1 MKLSDTIGN
10 TPLIE
15 LTKLKIPHGI
25 RIFVKLE
32 YMNPSGSIK
41 DRIVNF
47 ILSDAEKNGIIHPG
61 STIVENTSGNTGASI
76 AMFAALRGYK
86 AILTMPDKVSLEKQN
101 ALKAYGAEIIV
112 CPTEATVGSPEHYV
126 EKAHSIHRTIPESFM
141 LNQYNNPL
149 NIEAHFSSTGPEI
162 WEQTNGKIDAFIA
175 SGSTGGTISGI
186 GRFLKNKNNRIQNVF
201 LDPKGSVYYTYFKK
215 GVISQHDISLYH
227 VEGVGEDHLAKCMD
241 FSIIDDAI
249 QFDDRSAFMT
259 CHELAKKEGLLCGG
273 SSGANVFGCLEYA
286 KKLVPP
292 ASIVTVL
299 PDSGIK
305 YISKIYNPAWLKQH
319 NLIE

>member
-10 TPLIE
+10 TPLME
-15 LTKLKIPHGI
+15 LTNLQIPHGI

-41 DRIVNF
+41 DRIVHF
-47 ILSDAEKNGIIHPG
+47 ILSDAEKNGVIHSG

-76 AMFAALRGYK
+76 AMFAAQRGYK
-86 AILTMPDKVSLEKQN
+86 AILTMPDKVSMEKQN
-101 ALKAYGAEIIV
+101 ALKAYGAEIVV
-112 CPTEATVGSPEHYV
+112 CPTEATVDSPEHYV
-126 EKAHSIHRTIPESFM
+126 KKARSIHRAIPGSFM

-162 WEQTNGKIDAFIA
+162 WEQTNGEIDVFIA

-186 GRFLKNKNNRIQNVF
+186 GRFLKNKNHRIQNVF
-201 LDPKGSVYYTYFKK
+201 LDPKGSIYYRYFKT
-215 GVISQHDISLYH
+215 GMINQQDISLYY
-227 VEGVGEDHLAKCMD
+227 VEGVGEDHLAKCM
-241 FSIIDDAI
+241 A
-249 QFDDRSAFMT
+249 Q
-259 CHELAKKEGLLCGG
+259 KEGLLCGG

-292 ASIVTVL
+292 ANIVTVL

-305 YISKIYNPAWLKQH
+305 YISKVYNPEWLRQH
-319 NLIE
+319 NLFE